1 MCRQDQANRSKEMK
15 KMFYEIKINHGYLIQ
30 VIDTNFMADNLQ
42 DAKSKLEN
50 QGYTITDY
58 DEDFDIIYV
67 KEK

>member
-1 MCRQDQANRSKEMK
+1 MK

-50 QGYTITDY
+50 QGYIITDY
-58 DEDFDIIYV
+58 DEDFNIIYV

>member
-1 MCRQDQANRSKEMK
+1 
-15 KMFYEIKINHGYLIQ
+15 MFYEIKINHGYLIQ
-30 VIDTNFMADNLQ
+30 VIDANFMADNLQ